1 MNFIELAGLIDPN
14 EGLTLR
20 ITKKEN
26 VIAVTVLADSIKGKK
41 MQPFSCSGTPEEL
54 DAEFIPEF
62 SKATEIVRT
71 FVSNLKQMENDEKLA
86 KKGAKPKD
94 SKANEGTETDDDD
107 DDDDENVQEKPKRVA
122 PPVKLKKVPKKVEAL
137 MVKLGNTEDP
147 LMIQHINTEVIKQLK
162 EAKWEDLE
170 IAAYMAKEGKGKIE
184 HPGSVSP
191 QEAFPLKEDSLLG
204 IPATQTA
211 NAPVTQNTQ
220 APATQATTT
229 PVTQADIQKMNTSV
243 PSNDLLGIA
252 AQPVSQTQPET
263 VQPMPIQQPIIPEAA
278 AAENLSAN
286 LGAEQ
291 IQQETVVQQQTNDLL
306 NTGGGGLLF

>member
-86 KKGAKPKD
+86 KKGAKSKE
-94 SKANEGTETDDDD
+94 SKADEGNEEETN
-107 DDDDENVQEKPKRVA
+107 DDDETVQKKPKPVA

-184 HPGSVSP
+184 HSGSVSP

-204 IPATQTA
+204 TPAPATQTT
-211 NAPVTQNTQ
+211 N
-220 APATQATTT
+220 APATQNVQPSATNPTTT

-252 AQPVSQTQPET
+252 AQPVPQTQPEA
-263 VQPMPIQQPIIPEAA
+263 VQPIPQPVITEAA
-278 AAENLSAN
+278 AAENLAAN